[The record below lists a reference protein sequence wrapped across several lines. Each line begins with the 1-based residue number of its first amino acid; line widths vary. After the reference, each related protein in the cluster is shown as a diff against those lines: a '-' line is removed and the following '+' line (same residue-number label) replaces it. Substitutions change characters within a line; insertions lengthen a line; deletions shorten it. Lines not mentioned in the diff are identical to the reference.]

1 MIGKFIVNVTDLPKH
16 LPEDETINEQN
27 YKVQASTDLYHLG
40 SMVET
45 LHIASHTCN
54 ESFFFKMTLEELD
67 NLKEIC
73 IGDHCFERVIKCVIT
88 NNPVLQSIT
97 IGSHS
102 FTSQKSHMTS
112 NYGTLEIC
120 DNPSLDSLQ
129 IGNASFMCYD
139 EFTVTSRTSAW

>member
-1 MIGKFIVNVTDLPKH
+1 
-16 LPEDETINEQN
+16 
-27 YKVQASTDLYHLG
+27 
-40 SMVET
+40 MVET

-112 NYGTLEIC
+112 NYGTLEIR
-120 DNPSLDSLQ
+120 DNPALDSIQ

-139 EFTVTSRTSAW
+139 KFTVTSRTSAW